1 MVYHLSEDERKYTFD
16 KIEKNRIFPKEL
28 IVCQWYDNEDQ
39 ELEYKLS
46 VNLLTKVSRWMR
58 VRKKRDSFV
67 HAEKTIEYLEPLDM
81 NHLLG
86 MQFLCKR
93 RSVDNNIFIDRF
105 IYNNGKCI
113 NLLENEGDEKELKN
127 AELSNGIIG
136 LREVTEETDYHSK
149 QMAIPFSIYHL
160 QELSLLLNLL
170 SINQSI

>member
-16 KIEKNRIFPKEL
+16 KIEKNLIFPKEL

-46 VNLLTKVSRWMR
+46 VNLLTKVTRWMR

-67 HAEKTIEYLEPLDM
+67 HTEKSIEYLEPLDM
-81 NHLLG
+81 NNLLG

-93 RSVDNNIFIDRF
+93 RSVDNNIYIDRF

-113 NLLENEGDEKELKN
+113 NLLENEGDEEELKN
-127 AELSNGIIG
+127 AELTHSIIG

-149 QMAIPFSIYHL
+149 QMAIPFSINHL
-160 QELSLLLNLL
+160 QELSLLLNIL
-170 SINQSI
+170 SNNQSL